1 MAERPED
8 LNLPNSVVSRIIK
21 EALPPNCKVSKEA
34 QAAVAKAASVFV
46 LYATSCANNVALK
59 SHRKTIH
66 GNDVIKAM
74 DDMEFE
80 KFIKPLE
87 NSLECKF
94 KRIKFARVLFFTSL
108 SNQVGKRV
116 NKRKKTLPR
125 KNATPKRRRNKRMGM
140 RTTRTMM
147 KMMTMWL
154 KWTLPMCLPMP
165 KRTMER
171 TRTKKMT
178 VMKYKKSRLE
188 IFILYLKLKDTLIFI
203 A

>member
-94 KRIKFARVLFFTSL
+94 KRIKFARVLFLHLFL
-108 SNQVGKRV
+108 I
-116 NKRKKTLPR
+116 
-125 KNATPKRRRNKRMGM
+125 
-140 RTTRTMM
+140 
-147 KMMTMWL
+147 
-154 KWTLPMCLPMP
+154 
-165 KRTMER
+165 
-171 TRTKKMT
+171 
-178 VMKYKKSRLE
+178 RLE
-188 IFILYLKLKDTLIFI
+188 RESTKEKRHCQEKTRRQKGGGTKEWR
-203 A
+203 

>member
-8 LNLPNSVVSRIIK
+8 LNLPSSVVSRIIK
-21 EALPPNCKVSKEA
+21 EALPPSVKVSKEA

-87 NSLECKF
+87 NSLDCWKESQQKKKDSAKK
-94 KRIKFARVLFFTSL
+94 KRDA
-108 SNQVGKRV
+108 
-116 NKRKKTLPR
+116 KKEEEEQ
-125 KNATPKRRRNKRMGM
+125 KNGDDEDNDEDDDDVIEVDPNGDQPSADAKEANGEHANDDEDDDDDIDEVQEVSP
-140 RTTRTMM
+140 
-147 KMMTMWL
+147 
-154 KWTLPMCLPMP
+154 
-165 KRTMER
+165 
-171 TRTKKMT
+171 
-178 VMKYKKSRLE
+178 
-188 IFILYLKLKDTLIFI
+188 
-203 A
+203 

>member
-8 LNLPNSVVSRIIK
+8 LNLPSSVVSRIIK
-21 EALPPNCKVSKEA
+21 EALPPSVKVSKEA

-87 NSLECKF
+87 NSLDCKLPLGRSF
-94 KRIKFARVLFFTSL
+94 VTLKKFFFFFHLTF
-108 SNQVGKRV
+108 
-116 NKRKKTLPR
+116 
-125 KNATPKRRRNKRMGM
+125 
-140 RTTRTMM
+140 
-147 KMMTMWL
+147 
-154 KWTLPMCLPMP
+154 
-165 KRTMER
+165 
-171 TRTKKMT
+171 
-178 VMKYKKSRLE
+178 RLE
-188 IFILYLKLKDTLIFI
+188 RKSTKEKGYSKEKT
-203 A
+203 